1 MFLLGIFLISISRCQ
16 ADSVT
21 LAMESCT
28 RIKEL
33 TLNRQEQK
41 LKTRQSIID
50 AAFGLLDEQRSLS
63 AISLREVSRAAGI
76 APTSFY
82 RHFKD
87 MDELGLTLVD
97 EAGLALRQLMRQA
110 RRRIAS
116 GGGVIDTS
124 VDTFMEFITGNTNV
138 FRLLLR
144 EHTGTSTAYRMAV
157 LREIQHF
164 IEELSDYIVESQ
176 NVEHHLASLQAEAMV
191 RLVFSAGA
199 EALEVDVA
207 LHQEI
212 GNRVKA
218 QLRFVQLGAKVFRPR
233 GERSKA

>member
-1 MFLLGIFLISISRCQ
+1 M
-16 ADSVT
+16 T
-21 LAMESCT
+21 
-28 RIKEL
+28 
-33 TLNRQEQK
+33 RQEQK
-41 LKTRQSIID
+41 LKTRQNIID

-63 AISLREVSRAAGI
+63 AVSLREVSRAAGI

-87 MDELGLTLVD
+87 IDELGLTLVD

-124 VDTFMEFITGNTNV
+124 VDTFMEFITANTNV

-164 IEELSDYIVESQ
+164 IEELADYIVESQ
-176 NVEHHLASLQAEAMV
+176 GVEHQLASLQAEAMV

-207 LHQEI
+207 LRQDI
-212 GNRVKA
+212 GRRVKA
-218 QLRFVQLGAKVFRPR
+218 QLRFVQLGATHYRPK
-233 GERSKA
+233 GDS